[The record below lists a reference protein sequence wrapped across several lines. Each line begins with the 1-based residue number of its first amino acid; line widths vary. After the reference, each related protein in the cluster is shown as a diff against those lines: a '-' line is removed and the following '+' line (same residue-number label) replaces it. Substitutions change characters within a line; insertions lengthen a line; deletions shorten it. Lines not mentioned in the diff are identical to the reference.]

1 MFGEKMREKMNLYQS
16 IKNTSVVLSS
26 LVMLSGCP
34 GGSPT
39 IDHRVA
45 DAPAVSEQQI
55 ISLDAGSHY
64 QSEEPNLEADL
75 KDKSSKQ
82 SQPSPSY
89 NVKRRVVYLQR
100 APGDCSLPPDGFEPG
115 VYDAWR
121 KENCLDEI
129 KLEKLND
136 GGCGSK
142 DKPSKEDTHP
152 QKYENKKLQ
161 FSGKGCAPGGCFPP
175 PLNSENYTQEQKLKW
190 YKEWYKEHCPQGP
203 LPPQT

>member
-1 MFGEKMREKMNLYQS
+1 MMFGEKMREKMNLYQS

-75 KDKSSKQ
+75 KDKSPKQ
-82 SQPSPSY
+82 SQPSPLY
-89 NVKRRVVYLQR
+89 NVKRRAGYLR
-100 APGDCSLPPDGFEPG
+100 GVSGGCDPPPASFEPYGG
-115 VYDAWR
+115 VEAWF
-121 KENCLDEI
+121 KEHCPDHDKKYNPELPREI
-129 KLEKLND
+129 ELELEKLND
-136 GGCGSK
+136 SGCGFE

-161 FSGKGCAPGGCFPP
+161 FSGKGCAPSGG
-175 PLNSENYTQEQKLKW
+175 
-190 YKEWYKEHCPQGP
+190 
-203 LPPQT
+203 